1 MSNIYQLRELL
12 RTQTIYDLP
21 LRVAYYARVSTDH
34 DEQKTSIKNQD
45 DYFRELIKSK
55 LNWKFVGGYIDEG
68 ISGIAVKKRQYF
80 AWKKCK
86 NNS

>member
-45 DYFRELIKSK
+45 DYFKELMK
-55 LNWKFVGGYIDEG
+55 D
-68 ISGIAVKKRQYF
+68 
-80 AWKKCK
+80 
-86 NNS
+86 